1 VVKVIVCHNPP
12 VASRSF
18 LRGGSSTPAAPRNRP
33 LTPLV
38 RVPALVVAVAISVGA
53 IGALS
58 ATVGGCYWLRYHD
71 LLLTHVDLMSGM
83 ASDAADRLS
92 LETRPLEP
100 SDIERLRY
108 PLQRAQRFRDVSR
121 GRRSELG
128 SFRAFEGFVDAYG
141 EFVNDLDRVRVRVP
155 APGQITEAQRSA
167 TDLER
172 RAEAIRAEVAQETG

>member
-1 VVKVIVCHNPP
+1 VVKVIVWHNPP

-38 RVPALVVAVAISVGA
+38 RVPALVVAVAVVGV
-53 IGALS
+53 LS

-100 SDIERLRY
+100 ADIERLRY

-141 EFVNDLDRVRVRVP
+141 EFVNDLDRVRVGVP
-155 APGQITEAQRSA
+155 APGQIAEAERRA
-167 TDLER
+167 TDLEA
-172 RAEAIRAEVAQETG
+172 RAETIRAEVARETG